1 MPYNDFIHAKELQ
14 MITGDALLA
23 KVKEL
28 TIMEPTK
35 PVSQEQSIA
44 RTQRGM
50 TDIQKVKIL
59 VDFVK
64 KREYYVPRNY
74 QTIGGMWTTDTYERD
89 CVLVQVMDE
98 GYSTSV
104 LAENLCVFILWDAKN
119 NEDYIRFEIGNVE
132 VVENLLR
139 LLKIY

>member
-1 MPYNDFIHAKELQ
+1 MPYNDFIHTKELQ

-50 TDIQKVKIL
+50 TNKEQLIRVKIL
-59 VDFVK
+59 PQLESLSDNLFDCHDNATAKYFCRKLDKITEELV
-64 KREYYVPRNY
+64 
-74 QTIGGMWTTDTYERD
+74 TI
-89 CVLVQVMDE
+89 L
-98 GYSTSV
+98 
-104 LAENLCVFILWDAKN
+104 
-119 NEDYIRFEIGNVE
+119 NE
-132 VVENLLR
+132 
-139 LLKIY
+139 